1 MKILCFGAGAI
12 GSYVAGSLALI
23 GNPLVYIEQPRF
35 VGSLKANGVR
45 IEDIN
50 GEKHHL
56 KRFDA
61 YGSAEE
67 AFGRHDDIDLVITAV
82 KGFNTDDVI
91 RALKPYADRIP
102 AILSLQNGVENEG
115 KYAAAFGADKVIP
128 CSICTAISRG
138 EQGEIKVA
146 KLRGMGIADTHPIC
160 EKLVRECA
168 EAGLKPKLMSDG
180 PAMKWS
186 KLISNLLSNAASAIF
201 NMTPAEV
208 FSDPDGFQLEIRQ
221 IRETLAVMKGLGI
234 SPVNIPGVPIK
245 LLCFGV
251 TSLPSFITKPLLVK
265 AVGGGRGSKMPSFY
279 IDLHA
284 GRKESEVEFLNGAVY
299 RYGKSL
305 GIPTP
310 VNQAYY
316 QVLTK
321 LASGELPLNSYK
333 RDPKAFRNQLEEI
346 CNSSSGEE

>member
-12 GSYVAGSLALI
+12 GSYIAGSLALI
-23 GNPLVYIEQPRF
+23 GNPLIYVEQPQYIAN
-35 VGSLKANGVR
+35 LKENGVR
-45 IEDIN
+45 IEDIS
-50 GEKHHL
+50 GEMHHL

-67 AFGRHDDIDLVITAV
+67 AFARHDDIDLIITAV

-91 RALKPYADRIP
+91 RALKPFSARIP
-102 AILSLQNGVENEG
+102 AILSLQNGVENEA
-115 KYAAAFGADKVIP
+115 KYADAFGEEKVIP

-138 EQGEIKVA
+138 EQGAIKVA

-160 EKLVRECA
+160 PLLVRECC
-168 EAGLKPKLMSDG
+168 EAGLKAELMKDG

-186 KLISNLLSNAASAIF
+186 KMISNLLSNAASAIF

-208 FSDPDGFQLEIRQ
+208 FSDPDCYELEIRQ
-221 IRETLAVMKGLGI
+221 IRETLSVMKAMGI

-245 LLCFGV
+245 LLCFAV
-251 TSLPSFITKPLLVK
+251 TSLPSFITKPALVK

-284 GRKESEVEFLNGAVY
+284 GRKESEVEFLNGAVV
-299 RYGKSL
+299 RYGRTY

-310 VNQAYY
+310 VNRAYY
-316 QVLTK
+316 EVLTK
-321 LASGELPLNSYK
+321 LSAGELPLESYE
-333 RDPKAFRNQLEEI
+333 RDPKKFREEFGI
-346 CNSSSGEE
+346 

>member
-12 GSYVAGSLALI
+12 GSYIAGSLALI
-23 GNPLVYIEQPRF
+23 GNPLIYVEQPRF
-35 VGSLKANGVR
+35 LSSLKENCVR
-45 IEDIN
+45 IEDVS

-67 AFGRHDDIDLVITAV
+67 AFARHDDIDLVITAV

-91 RALKPYADRIP
+91 HALKPFADRIP

-115 KYAAAFGADKVIP
+115 KYAAVFGEEKVIA

-138 EQGEIKVA
+138 EQGSIKVA

-160 EKLVRECA
+160 EKLYQECA

-208 FSDPDGFQLEIRQ
+208 FADPDAFKLEIRQ
-221 IRETLAVMKGLGI
+221 LKETLAVMKGLGI
-234 SPVNIPGVPIK
+234 SPVNIPGVPIR
-245 LLCFGV
+245 LLCFGIH
-251 TSLPSFITKPLLVK
+251 LPSFISKPLLVK

-284 GRKESEVEFLNGAVY
+284 GRKESEVEFLNGAVV
-299 RYGKSL
+299 RYGDSL

-310 VNQAYY
+310 VNHAYY
-316 QVLTK
+316 EILTD
-321 LASGELPLNSYK
+321 LAAGKLPLESYEK
-333 RDPKAFRNQLEEI
+333 NPKKLREELNI
-346 CNSSSGEE
+346 

>member
-12 GSYVAGSLALI
+12 GSYIAGSLALI
-23 GNPLVYIEQPRF
+23 GNPLIYVEQPQF
-35 VGSLKANGVR
+35 IANLKENGVR

-50 GEKHHL
+50 GEMHHL

-67 AFGRHDDIDLVITAV
+67 AFARHDDIDLVITAV

-91 RALKPYADRIP
+91 RALKPFSSRIP
-102 AILSLQNGVENEG
+102 AILSLQNGVENEE
-115 KYAAAFGADKVIP
+115 KYAAVFGEEKVIP

-138 EQGEIKVA
+138 EQGAIKVA

-160 EKLVRECA
+160 PVLVRECC
-168 EAGLKPKLMSDG
+168 EAGLKAKLMNDG

-186 KLISNLLSNAASAIF
+186 KMISNLLSNAASAIF

-208 FSDPDGFQLEIRQ
+208 FSDPDSYELEIKQ
-221 IRETLAVMKGLGI
+221 LRETLAVMKAMNI

-245 LLCFGV
+245 LLCFAV
-251 TSLPSFITKPLLVK
+251 TSLPSFLAKPALVK

-284 GRKESEVEFLNGAVY
+284 GRKESEVEFLNGAVV
-299 RYGKSL
+299 RYGSKN
-305 GIPTP
+305 GVPTP

-316 QVLTK
+316 EVLTK
-321 LASGELPLNSYK
+321 LSAGELPLNTYE
-333 RDPKAFRNQLEEI
+333 RNPKALRDDFRI
-346 CNSSSGEE
+346 